1 MATPHVVER
10 FVSMVGSRLIG
21 VLAVFCLGAVAHAQ
35 EDVTELVTICA
46 SCHGED
52 GRPIEADYPIIFGQE
67 FYYLYVQLKDYQAG
81 RRANDIM
88 QPIVAD
94 LTKEQM
100 QALAQY
106 FAEQPWPT
114 LGFRASQADIADG
127 RSAASAGQCT
137 QCHLGDFTGDSR
149 VPRLAGQSPGYLERT
164 MLEFKNRVRRNAP
177 DMSALF
183 AAYDEP
189 DIVALAHYLGGMAPP

>member
-1 MATPHVVER
+1 
-10 FVSMVGSRLIG
+10 MVASRLMG
-21 VLAVFCLGAVAHAQ
+21 LLAVLCLGTVAHAQ
-35 EDVTELVTICA
+35 EDVTELVTVCV

-52 GRPIEADYPIIFGQE
+52 GRPVEADYPIISGQE

-94 LTKEQM
+94 LSKEQM

-106 FAEQPWPT
+106 FSEQSWPT
-114 LGFRASQADIADG
+114 LGFQASHADIAAG

-137 QCHLGDFTGDSR
+137 QCHLGDYTGDSR
-149 VPRLAGQSPGYLERT
+149 VPRVAGQNPGYLERT
-164 MLEFKNRVRRNAP
+164 MLEFKNRIRLNAP
-177 DMSALF
+177 DKSTLF
-183 AAYDEP
+183 GAYDEA
-189 DIVALAHYLGGMAPP
+189 DIAALAHYVGGMAPR

>member
-1 MATPHVVER
+1 
-10 FVSMVGSRLIG
+10 MVGSRLMG
-21 VLAVFCLGAVAHAQ
+21 LLAVLCLGTVAHAQ
-35 EDVTELVTICA
+35 EDVTELVTVCV

-52 GRPIEADYPIIFGQE
+52 GRPVEADYPIISGQE

-94 LTKEQM
+94 LSKEQM

-106 FAEQPWPT
+106 FSEQSWPT
-114 LGFRASQADIADG
+114 LGFQASHADIAAG

-137 QCHLGDFTGDSR
+137 QCHLGDYTGDSR
-149 VPRLAGQSPGYLERT
+149 VPRVAGQNPGYLERT
-164 MLEFKNRVRRNAP
+164 MLEFKNRIRLNAP
-177 DMSALF
+177 DKSTLF
-183 AAYDEP
+183 GAYDEA
-189 DIVALAHYLGGMAPP
+189 DIAALAHYVGGMAPR

>member
-1 MATPHVVER
+1 
-10 FVSMVGSRLIG
+10 MVASRLMG
-21 VLAVFCLGAVAHAQ
+21 LLAVLCLGTVAHAQ
-35 EDVTELVTICA
+35 EDVTELVTVCV

-52 GRPIEADYPIIFGQE
+52 GRPVEADYPIISGQE

-94 LTKEQM
+94 LSKEQM

-106 FAEQPWPT
+106 FSEQSWPT
-114 LGFRASQADIADG
+114 LGFQASHADIAAG

-137 QCHLGDFTGDSR
+137 QCHLGDYTGDSR
-149 VPRLAGQSPGYLERT
+149 VPRVAGQNPGYLERT
-164 MLEFKNRVRRNAP
+164 MLEFKNRIRLNAP
-177 DMSALF
+177 DKSTLF

-189 DIVALAHYLGGMAPP
+189 DIAALAHYLGGMAPH

>member
-1 MATPHVVER
+1 
-10 FVSMVGSRLIG
+10 MVASRLMG
-21 VLAVFCLGAVAHAQ
+21 LLAVLCLGTVAHAQ
-35 EDVTELVTICA
+35 EDVTELVTVCV

-52 GRPIEADYPIIFGQE
+52 GRPVEADYPIISGQE

-94 LTKEQM
+94 LSKEQM

-106 FAEQPWPT
+106 FSEQSWPT
-114 LGFRASQADIADG
+114 LGFQASHADIAAG

-137 QCHLGDFTGDSR
+137 QCHLGDYTGDSR
-149 VPRLAGQSPGYLERT
+149 VPRVAGQNPGYLERT
-164 MLEFKNRVRRNAP
+164 MLEFKNRIRLNAP
-177 DMSALF
+177 DKSTLF
-183 AAYDEP
+183 GSYDEA
-189 DIVALAHYLGGMAPP
+189 DIAALAHYVGGMAPR

>member
-1 MATPHVVER
+1 
-10 FVSMVGSRLIG
+10 MVASRLMG
-21 VLAVFCLGAVAHAQ
+21 LLAVLCLGTVAHAQ
-35 EDVTELVTICA
+35 EDVTELVTVCV

-52 GRPIEADYPIIFGQE
+52 GRPVEADYPIISGQE

-94 LTKEQM
+94 LSKEQM

-106 FAEQPWPT
+106 FSEQSWPT
-114 LGFRASQADIADG
+114 LGFQASHADIAAG

-137 QCHLGDFTGDSR
+137 QCHLGDYTGDSR
-149 VPRLAGQSPGYLERT
+149 VPRVAGQNPGYLERT
-164 MLEFKNRVRRNAP
+164 MLEFKNRVRLNAP
-177 DMSALF
+177 DKSTLF

-189 DIVALAHYLGGMAPP
+189 DIAALAHYVGGMAPH